1 MKKKNT
7 TPSEP
12 LLNLTEK
19 KQQQKYHTVGS
30 ALKSYRKKT
39 QQKYHTDG
47 TVPKFNRKLVETEIK
62 LIHIAQVK
70 YSRPL
75 IVLNWNWYFYKS
87 GGAKLVQSY

>member
-7 TPSEP
+7 TLSEQ

-19 KQQQKYHTVGS
+19 KQQQKYHT
-30 ALKSYRKKT
+30 
-39 QQKYHTDG
+39 DG
-47 TVPKFNRKLVETEIK
+47 TVPKLNRKLVETEIK